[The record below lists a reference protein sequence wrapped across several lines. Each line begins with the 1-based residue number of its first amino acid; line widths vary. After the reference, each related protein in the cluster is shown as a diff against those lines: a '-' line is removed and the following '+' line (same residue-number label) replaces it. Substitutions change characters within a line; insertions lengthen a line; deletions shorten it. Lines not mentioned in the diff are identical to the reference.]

1 MRKLSIIA
9 VGLMFLFSSAF
20 AAEVSK
26 LTMGEAQ
33 VQEDIVVV
41 PIMLNNVTAMAGM
54 ELPLEYSKGAVL
66 NEVTFEGTRSEG
78 FDLKVAKID
87 AENNRVVIALIPMVY
102 GENRQLEV
110 GSGIIANMH
119 FTVNDPEL
127 EKLEVVPVD
136 DMPNHSL
143 MFVQSTQSE
152 LISSKPEFGEIEINL
167 ATSGEPTVPLVF
179 ALHQNYPNPFN
190 PTTTVQYDLDVA
202 SHVNLEVFNVLGQKV
217 STLVDDYQQEG
228 HHAVQ
233 WDGNDDSGAPVATGV
248 YFYRINAGDNKVETK
263 KMMLL
268 K

>member
-1 MRKLSIIA
+1 MKKLSIIA
-9 VGLMFLFSSAF
+9 VGLMFLLSSAF
-20 AAEVSK
+20 AAEVNK
-26 LTMGEAQ
+26 VTVGKTE
-33 VQEDIVVV
+33 VQNDIVVV
-41 PIMLNNVTAMAGM
+41 PITLDNVTAMAGM
-54 ELPLEYSKGAVL
+54 ELPLEYSEGAVL

-87 AENNRVVIALIPMVY
+87 AENNHVVIALIPMVY
-102 GENRQLEV
+102 GEKGQLEA
-110 GSGIIANMH
+110 GSGIIANLH
-119 FTVNDPEL
+119 FTLTDPEL
-127 EKLEVVPVD
+127 EKLEIVPVD

-143 MFVQSTQSE
+143 MFVQSTQSQ
-152 LISSKPEFGEIEINL
+152 LISSKPEFGDIKIDL
-167 ATSGEPTVPLVF
+167 ATSNEPTVPTVF

-190 PTTTVQYDLDVA
+190 PTTVVLYDLDVA

-217 STLVDDYQQEG
+217 STLVDEFQEQG

-233 WDGNDDSGAPVATGV
+233 WDGDDDSGAPVATGV

>member
-1 MRKLSIIA
+1 MRKMSIIA
-9 VGLMFLFSSAF
+9 VGLMFLLSSAF

-26 LTMGEAQ
+26 VAVGEAD
-33 VQEDIVVV
+33 VQNEVVVV
-41 PIMLNNVTAMAGM
+41 PIMLDNVTAMAGM
-54 ELPLEYSKGAVL
+54 ELPLEYSEGAVL

-102 GENRQLEV
+102 GEKSQLEA
-110 GSGIIANMH
+110 GSGVIANMH
-119 FTVNDPEL
+119 FTVADPEL
-127 EKLEVVPVD
+127 KQLEIVPVE

-152 LISSKPEFGEIEINL
+152 LIASKPEFDDIKIEL
-167 ATSGEPTVPLVF
+167 VTSGGPTVPLAF

-190 PTTTVQYDLDVA
+190 PTTVVMYDLDVA
-202 SHVNLEVFNVLGQKV
+202 SHVNLEIFNVLGQKV
-217 STLVDDYQQEG
+217 STLVDEFQQEG

-233 WDGNDDSGAPVATGV
+233 WGGNDDSGAPVATGV
-248 YFYRINAGDNKVETK
+248 YFYRINAGTSKVETK

>member
-9 VGLMFLFSSAF
+9 VGLMFLLSSAF

-26 LTMGEAQ
+26 LTIGQ
-33 VQEDIVVV
+33 TDVQKDIVVV
-41 PIMLNNVTAMAGM
+41 PITLDNATAMAGM
-54 ELPLEYSKGAVL
+54 ELPLEYSAGAIL
-66 NEVTFEGTRSEG
+66 NEVTFEGTRSES

-87 AENNRVVIALIPMVY
+87 AENNQVVIALIPMVY
-102 GENRQLEV
+102 GEKGQLET
-110 GSGIIANMH
+110 GSGVIANLH
-119 FTVNDPEL
+119 FTITDPEL
-127 EKLEVVPVD
+127 TELEIVPVD
-136 DMPNHSL
+136 DLPNHSL
-143 MFVQSTQSE
+143 MFVQSTETE
-152 LISSKPEFGEIEINL
+152 LISSKPEFENIKVEL
-167 ATSGEPTVPLVF
+167 TTSNPTVPLAF

-190 PTTTVQYDLDVA
+190 PSTTLLYDLDVA

-217 STLVDDYQQEG
+217 STLVDEFQQEG